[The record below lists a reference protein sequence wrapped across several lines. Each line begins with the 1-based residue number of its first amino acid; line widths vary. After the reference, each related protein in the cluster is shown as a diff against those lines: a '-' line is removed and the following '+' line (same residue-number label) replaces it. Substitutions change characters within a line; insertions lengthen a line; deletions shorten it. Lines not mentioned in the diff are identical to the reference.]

1 MKSFFA
7 YEMQYTGKAPVIT
20 HLPVIPFHEKYYPQY
35 ERVYNEC
42 FYEMRKALDIKPY
55 HFYSDISQL
64 GDKAANL
71 FLLLQGETL
80 IGSVG
85 CYDTEIDD
93 LIVNQQFRNNGYG
106 TALLQWA
113 ICHIRAYADDPITLH
128 AADWNKNVIRLYLK
142 NGFTV
147 TKKERVN

>member
-20 HLPVIPFHEKYYPQY
+20 NLPVIPFCEKYYSQY

-42 FYEMRKALDIKPY
+42 FYEMREALDIKPY

-64 GDKAANL
+64 GDKAKNL

-93 LIVNQQFRNNGYG
+93 LIVNKQFRHKGYG
-106 TALLQWA
+106 SALLQWA
-113 ICHIRAYADDPITLH
+113 ICHTRTHTDDPITLH
-128 AADWNKNVIRLYLK
+128 AADWNKNAIRLYLK
-142 NGFTV
+142 SGFTV